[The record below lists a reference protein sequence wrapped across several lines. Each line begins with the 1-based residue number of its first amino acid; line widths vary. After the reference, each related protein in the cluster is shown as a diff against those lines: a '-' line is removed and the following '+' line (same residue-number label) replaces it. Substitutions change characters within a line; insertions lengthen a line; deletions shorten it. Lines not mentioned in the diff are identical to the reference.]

1 MRVVVIGLGIMGA
14 SYASMLTKLGYEV
27 YAIEKDETRY
37 LEALKDKIILDDTFN
52 NNLSK
57 ADIIINTLYPIDV
70 IKFLKDNE
78 SLLNENQ
85 LITDIAGVKNQIN
98 DFVTNEFK
106 YKENYV
112 SHHPMCGRESRL
124 KFFHDDSM
132 FKNSNCIIIE
142 NKLTNRQ
149 FVKKLEL
156 LLEKFKFKQFIKTS
170 ALKHDSLIGYTSQLA
185 HAIALALVNSNSD
198 ELTIKATGDSF
209 RDLTRIAKI
218 NENLW
223 SELFL
228 ENKEL
233 LIDNIDNFINE
244 LTILKNIIETKDE
257 EKLKSY
263 MKDGHERRKKF
274 DWNWC

>member
-274 DWNWC
+274 D